1 MRLVFTTGQYMQD
14 PYKILG
20 VAKTASQDEIKK
32 AYRKLARELH
42 PDVNPGD
49 AKIEE
54 RFKKVSSAYHLLG
67 DAERRKKFDNG
78 MIDAEGRET
87 GPFGRGG
94 GGGQAGGFGGGGGDP
109 FGFSGAD
116 AEDIFDEIF
125 GKGGRGRR
133 GSAGFGGDRRPQKV
147 KGPNI
152 SYELSLDFSE
162 AMLGTTK
169 RINLASGKS
178 LEVRIPPGT
187 EDEQTLRLKGQG
199 MVGMNGGEAGDA
211 LIKLHVRPDK
221 TFRRE
226 GNDIHCDL
234 AISLSEAI
242 LGGSIEVPIVDG
254 KVNMKLPANANS
266 GSKLRLRGK
275 GAPYDRGDKRGDQYV
290 HLTVKLPEERDDE
303 LIEFIKTWAEKHP
316 YKPR

>member
-1 MRLVFTTGQYMQD
+1 MQD

-49 AKIEE
+49 EKIEE

-78 MIDAEGRET
+78 MLDADGRET

-94 GGGQAGGFGGGGGDP
+94 GGGARSGGTNDP
-109 FGFSGAD
+109 FGFSGAN

-125 GKGGRGRR
+125 GKGGRGR
-133 GSAGFGGDRRPQKV
+133 GGGGGFGGFGGERRPQKV

-162 AMLGTTK
+162 ALLGATK

-178 LEVRIPPGT
+178 LEVRIPPGS
-187 EDEQTLRLKGQG
+187 EDEQTLRLKNQG
-199 MVGMNGGEAGDA
+199 MAGMNGGEAGDA
-211 LIKLHVRPDK
+211 LIKLHIHPDK

-234 AISLSEAI
+234 AITLSEAI
-242 LGGSIEVPIVDG
+242 LGGSIEVPIVAG

-266 GSKLRLRGK
+266 GTKLRLRGK

-303 LIEFIKTWAEKHP
+303 LIEFIKTWSENHP
-316 YKPR
+316 YKTR

>member
-1 MRLVFTTGQYMQD
+1 MQD

-20 VAKTASQDEIKK
+20 VAKNATQDEIKK

-49 AKIEE
+49 TKIEE

-78 MIDAEGRET
+78 MIDADGRET
-87 GPFGRGG
+87 GPFGHGG
-94 GGGQAGGFGGGGGDP
+94 GGARSRAGGGFRDSDP
-109 FGFSGAD
+109 FGFSGANP
-116 AEDIFDEIF
+116 EDIFDEIF
-125 GKGGRGRR
+125 GKSGRGR
-133 GSAGFGGDRRPQKV
+133 GGQGGGFGGFGGERKPQKV

-152 SYELSLDFSE
+152 SYELTLDFKESI
-162 AMLGTTK
+162 LGTTK

-178 LEVRIPPGT
+178 LEVRIPPGS

-199 MVGMNGGEAGDA
+199 MAGMNGGEPGDA
-211 LIKLHVRPDK
+211 LIKLHVHPDK

-226 GNDIHCDL
+226 GNDLHCDL
-234 AISLSEAI
+234 AITLAEAI

-266 GSKLRLRGK
+266 GTKLRLRGK
-275 GAPYDRGDKRGDQYV
+275 GAPYDRNAKRGDQYV
-290 HLTVKLPEERDDE
+290 HLTVKLPDERDDE
-303 LIEFIKTWAEKHP
+303 LVEFIRDWSEKHP
-316 YKPR
+316 YSTR

>member
-1 MRLVFTTGQYMQD
+1 MQD
-14 PYKILG
+14 PYKTLG

-78 MIDAEGRET
+78 EIDVDGRET
-87 GPFGRGG
+87 SPFARGG
-94 GGGQAGGFGGGGGDP
+94 GGHAGGGFGGGDP
-109 FGFSGAD
+109 FGGFSGAN

-125 GKGGRGRR
+125 GKGRGRG
-133 GSAGFGGDRRPQKV
+133 GGGGFGGFGGERKPKKV

-162 AMLGTTK
+162 AILGTTK

-178 LEVRIPPGT
+178 LEVRIPPGS
-187 EDEQTLRLKGQG
+187 ENEQTLRLKGQG
-199 MVGMNGGEAGDA
+199 MAGMNGGEAGDA
-211 LIKLHVRPDK
+211 LIKLHVHPDK
-221 TFRRE
+221 TFRRQ

-266 GSKLRLRGK
+266 GTKLRLRGK
-275 GAPYDRGDKRGDQYV
+275 GAPYDRGNKRGDQYV
-290 HLTVKLPEERDDE
+290 HLTVKLPEERDEE
-303 LIEFIKTWAEKHP
+303 LIEFIKDWSEKHP
-316 YKPR
+316 YKAR

>member
-1 MRLVFTTGQYMQD
+1 MQD
-14 PYKILG
+14 PYKTLG
-20 VAKTASQDEIKK
+20 VAKNASQEEIKK

-78 MIDAEGRET
+78 EIDADGRET
-87 GPFGRGG
+87 SPFARGG
-94 GGGQAGGFGGGGGDP
+94 GHAGGGFGGGDP
-109 FGFSGAD
+109 FGGFSGAN

-125 GKGGRGRR
+125 GKGRARSGG
-133 GSAGFGGDRRPQKV
+133 GGFGGFGGERKPRKV

-152 SYELSLDFSE
+152 SYELSLDFAE
-162 AMLGTTK
+162 AILGTTK

-178 LEVRIPPGT
+178 LEVRIPPGS
-187 EDEQTLRLKGQG
+187 ENEQTLRLKGQG
-199 MVGMNGGEAGDA
+199 MAGINGGEAGDA
-211 LIKLHVRPDK
+211 LIKLHVHPDK

-226 GNDIHCDL
+226 GNDLHCDL

-266 GSKLRLRGK
+266 GTKLRLRGK
-275 GAPYDRGDKRGDQYV
+275 GAPYDRGNKRGDQYV

-303 LIEFIKTWAEKHP
+303 LVQFIKDWSEKHP
-316 YKPR
+316 YKAR